1 VVLEVPKA
9 LADKLLEAGIVREED
24 LEVVHHTVREEVREV
39 RRTGQEEDLEAVRH
53 TVLDVVRQVQC
64 AEVEGSLAEGDH
76 RIGREADLEADL
88 RILPG
93 TAGLVEDRSQA
104 DRNLAVGVGEAG
116 HSLVEEEVDRNRLAE
131 AEGRCCS
138 SQTCCSLV
146 LLAWWG

>member
-1 VVLEVPKA
+1 MVLEVPKA

-104 DRNLAVGVGEAG
+104 DRNLAVGVLLPCQFEDLMSEFGSDLGVSDTHGEAG
-116 HSLVEEEVDRNRLAE
+116 HSLVEELRAVY
-131 AEGRCCS
+131 
-138 SQTCCSLV
+138 
-146 LLAWWG
+146 